1 MRRAYES
8 GTSQNVMLHTIRLG
22 PDLWRQYTV
31 RFDPGQWNR
40 ETPPQQ
46 GYDVETRFFPQ
57 NLVSGQR
64 GGESP
69 PQQGYDVEPK
79 FFPQNLVS
87 GQGTEGSPSPQG
99 YGEVTVRIGP
109 LVNTGQ
115 VPLPGSEPPRATEA
129 RANIGAPLVHTYDEE
144 IKIDIFSG
152 PSFRFERQGDRLH
165 VHFLD
170 WHRRWSHSLT
180 LAAALGLETTGIAA
194 LIESASRP
202 SPTQTPLWAG
212 LVVGLSFAAH
222 ILEDQLGFMGSNLF
236 YPFTRRRTAGLRLF
250 RSGDAVP
257 NFLTVWTAA
266 ALILLNLDRFSALPR
281 LDPWWFLGLA
291 VVLPLAVLG
300 GLYVWQRRRA
310 ESDAEESLQQRDIIS
325 ETGGGTIVRWQ
336 FRGLAQSSRSSCPTQ
351 PRQGEMW
358 PYPLTW
364 DRCPRLGRGDGPSP
378 SQSRL
383 QQARVEHPHP
393 SMADRRCVEHN
404 ARHLP

>member
-1 MRRAYES
+1 MKGIAHFITGVAVATCFPEVVRQAAAGSLLPMLGGIAGILPDTLDFRFARYFERYDLEIDPGPEPDARDIAERMAGAMRRAYES
-8 GTSQNVMLHTIRLG
+8 ETSQNVMLHTIRLG

-31 RFDPGQWNR
+31 RFDPGQWNG
-40 ETPPQQ
+40 ESPPQQ

-57 NLVSGQR
+57 NLVSGQ
-64 GGESP
+64 
-69 PQQGYDVEPK
+69 
-79 FFPQNLVS
+79 
-87 GQGTEGSPSPQG
+87 GTEGSPSQRG

-109 LVNTGQ
+109 IVNTGQ

-129 RANIGAPLVHTYDEE
+129 RVNVGVPLVHTYDEE
-144 IKIDIFSG
+144 INVDIFSG

-180 LAAALGLETTGIAA
+180 LAAALGLGTAGIAA

-212 LVVGLSFAAH
+212 LVVGLGFAAH
-222 ILEDQLGFMGSNLF
+222 VLEDQLGFMGSNLF

-291 VVLPLAVLG
+291 VALPLAVLG
-300 GLYVWQRRRA
+300 GLYARQRRRA
-310 ESDAEESLQQRDIIS
+310 ESEAEESLQQRDIIS
-325 ETGGGTIVRWQ
+325 ET
-336 FRGLAQSSRSSCPTQ
+336 
-351 PRQGEMW
+351 EE
-358 PYPLTW
+358 
-364 DRCPRLGRGDGPSP
+364 
-378 SQSRL
+378 
-383 QQARVEHPHP
+383 VE
-393 SMADRRCVEHN
+393 VG
-404 ARHLP
+404 